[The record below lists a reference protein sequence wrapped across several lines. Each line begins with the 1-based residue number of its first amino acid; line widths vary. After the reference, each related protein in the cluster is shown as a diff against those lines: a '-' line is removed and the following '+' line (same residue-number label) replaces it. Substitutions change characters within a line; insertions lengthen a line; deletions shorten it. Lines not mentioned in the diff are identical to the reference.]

1 MKKYRDKETEM
12 IKKLYHT
19 LNVIVWSFAGALIAQ
34 SIYRYYHYK
43 THMEWYETQSA
54 PWYLGIQVN
63 AVCFIVVAAIIF
75 LIRWILRRKY
85 GKLI

>member
-1 MKKYRDKETEM
+1 M
-12 IKKLYHT
+12 IKKLYRT

-54 PWYLGIQVN
+54 PWYLGIQFNEV
-63 AVCFIVVAAIIF
+63 
-75 LIRWILRRKY
+75 
-85 GKLI
+85 